1 MKYLKTYKL
10 YESKSSKLLTVKK
23 ICKEKLIYLIDDG
36 LDIAFER
43 EGKYLFL
50 SFDNDKKD
58 FMKWNDI
65 KDDILS
71 LFETLIEYKVISLS
85 TFITFRYYTPG
96 ELDSED
102 LKLKEIL
109 DDNFIMKKD
118 ISGFTLSIKIKNIKR
133 FEQFINENV
142 NNPDSY
148 LDSKMQEIKDMIG
161 TIENGT
167 SLIYDWENKNDHE
180 LYINFSKDDLSI
192 RYEFDIDDLKL
203 TKIAGGATD
212 FQTAVDSMDAGINM
226 IESDINSIL
235 GVNES
240 VFNIFKNKNNDKV
253 IKFDIDNYIQIDR
266 DLNTTIVT
274 SSESYGDYIVTRIA
288 TIDCIKACED
298 GFLSEVYNISSSFRV
313 GEDLATTR
321 TITLAKKLF
330 GGENGQYLKK
340 YELYTALKEDN
351 KDWID
356 PKGYL
361 ESLPVAISK
370 KILNKIMIKRFKDIN
385 PLKVLVKIED
395 RKTNK
400 PSEFIEVINEYDND
414 EVMGYNCPPLQD
426 S

>member
-1 MKYLKTYKL
+1 M
-10 YESKSSKLLTVKK
+10 
-23 ICKEKLIYLIDDG
+23 
-36 LDIAFER
+36 
-43 EGKYLFL
+43 
-50 SFDNDKKD
+50 
-58 FMKWNDI
+58 
-65 KDDILS
+65 
-71 LFETLIEYKVISLS
+71 
-85 TFITFRYYTPG
+85 
-96 ELDSED
+96 
-102 LKLKEIL
+102 
-109 DDNFIMKKD
+109 
-118 ISGFTLSIKIKNIKR
+118 
-133 FEQFINENV
+133 
-142 NNPDSY
+142 
-148 LDSKMQEIKDMIG
+148 
-161 TIENGT
+161 
-167 SLIYDWENKNDHE
+167 
-180 LYINFSKDDLSI
+180 
-192 RYEFDIDDLKL
+192 
-203 TKIAGGATD
+203 
-212 FQTAVDSMDAGINM
+212 
-226 IESDINSIL
+226 
-235 GVNES
+235 
-240 VFNIFKNKNNDKV
+240 

-400 PSEFIEVINEYDND
+400 PSEFIEVI
-414 EVMGYNCPPLQD
+414 
-426 S
+426 

>member
-10 YESKSSKLLTVKK
+10 YESKSSKLLKK
-23 ICKEKLIYLIDDG
+23 ICKERLIYLIDDG
-36 LDIAFER
+36 LDIIFER

-133 FEQFINENV
+133 FKQFVNENV

-161 TIENGT
+161 TIENVT

-180 LYINFSKDDLSI
+180 LYVNFSKDDLSI

-203 TKIAGGATD
+203 TKIAGGVMD

-240 VFNIFKNKNNDKV
+240 IFNIFKNKNNDK
-253 IKFDIDNYIQIDR
+253 
-266 DLNTTIVT
+266 
-274 SSESYGDYIVTRIA
+274 E
-288 TIDCIKACED
+288 
-298 GFLSEVYNISSSFRV
+298 
-313 GEDLATTR
+313 
-321 TITLAKKLF
+321 
-330 GGENGQYLKK
+330 
-340 YELYTALKEDN
+340 
-351 KDWID
+351 
-356 PKGYL
+356 
-361 ESLPVAISK
+361 
-370 KILNKIMIKRFKDIN
+370 
-385 PLKVLVKIED
+385 
-395 RKTNK
+395 
-400 PSEFIEVINEYDND
+400 
-414 EVMGYNCPPLQD
+414 
-426 S
+426 

>member
-10 YESKSSKLLTVKK
+10 YESKSSKLKK
-23 ICKEKLIYLIDDG
+23 ICKERLIYLIDDG
-36 LDIAFER
+36 LDITFER

-133 FEQFINENV
+133 FKQFVNENV

-240 VFNIFKNKNNDKV
+240 VFNIFKNKNNDK
-253 IKFDIDNYIQIDR
+253 
-266 DLNTTIVT
+266 
-274 SSESYGDYIVTRIA
+274 E
-288 TIDCIKACED
+288 
-298 GFLSEVYNISSSFRV
+298 
-313 GEDLATTR
+313 
-321 TITLAKKLF
+321 
-330 GGENGQYLKK
+330 
-340 YELYTALKEDN
+340 
-351 KDWID
+351 
-356 PKGYL
+356 
-361 ESLPVAISK
+361 
-370 KILNKIMIKRFKDIN
+370 
-385 PLKVLVKIED
+385 
-395 RKTNK
+395 
-400 PSEFIEVINEYDND
+400 
-414 EVMGYNCPPLQD
+414 
-426 S
+426 

>member
-240 VFNIFKNKNNDKV
+240 IFNIFKNKNNDK
-253 IKFDIDNYIQIDR
+253 
-266 DLNTTIVT
+266 
-274 SSESYGDYIVTRIA
+274 E
-288 TIDCIKACED
+288 
-298 GFLSEVYNISSSFRV
+298 
-313 GEDLATTR
+313 
-321 TITLAKKLF
+321 
-330 GGENGQYLKK
+330 
-340 YELYTALKEDN
+340 
-351 KDWID
+351 
-356 PKGYL
+356 
-361 ESLPVAISK
+361 
-370 KILNKIMIKRFKDIN
+370 
-385 PLKVLVKIED
+385 
-395 RKTNK
+395 
-400 PSEFIEVINEYDND
+400 
-414 EVMGYNCPPLQD
+414 
-426 S
+426 